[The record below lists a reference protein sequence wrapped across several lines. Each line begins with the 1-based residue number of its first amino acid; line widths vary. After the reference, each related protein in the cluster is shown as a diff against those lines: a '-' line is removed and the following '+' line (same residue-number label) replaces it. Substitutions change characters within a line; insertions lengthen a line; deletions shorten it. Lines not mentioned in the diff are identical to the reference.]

1 MEDVLGEAGTL
12 DADALARGEAALALR
27 DGGEPLDIA
36 AAEAE
41 FERLLQG

>member
-1 MEDVLGEAGTL
+1 MEDVLAEAGTL
-12 DADALARGEAALALR
+12 DADAALARARRAGPR